1 MRTNSSSKRVASEGS
16 FATSRPHRSTKRNFS
31 RNEKYSSRS
40 WYQEAH
46 TASQLKGS
54 PPGYVGYG
62 RGGVLTEAVR
72 QRPYSVV
79 LLDEVEKAHRDVLD
93 MFYQVFDRGTM
104 RDGEGREIDFR
115 NCVILMTSNLGSA
128 RVDEMTADN
137 QDSAQPALLEA
148 IRPQL
153 AAHFQPALLARFQT
167 LVYKPLD
174 GVALGAIVRLKLDKV
189 AERLDRQHGVELV
202 CDNSLIAAIAE
213 LCVARE
219 SGARNVDAFLNHR
232 VLPTVSRELLTRMAS
247 GTTPARIV
255 LSSSAEGSLTIDF
268 VDQAEPVA
276 VTTET
281 TPG

>member
-1 MRTNSSSKRVASEGS
+1 M
-16 FATSRPHRSTKRNFS
+16 
-31 RNEKYSSRS
+31 
-40 WYQEAH
+40 
-46 TASQLKGS
+46 
-54 PPGYVGYG
+54 
-62 RGGVLTEAVR
+62 
-72 QRPYSVV
+72 
-79 LLDEVEKAHRDVLD
+79 
-93 MFYQVFDRGTM
+93 
-104 RDGEGREIDFR
+104 
-115 NCVILMTSNLGSA
+115 
-128 RVDEMTADN
+128 
-137 QDSAQPALLEA
+137 
-148 IRPQL
+148 
-153 AAHFQPALLARFQT
+153 
-167 LVYKPLD
+167 YKPLD